1 MLQEST
7 LSDYINEVQAHWVPE
22 MPDGVPPM
30 DICIPHEHP
39 LFRLVKNIPATEN
52 DFVTHH
58 EQSPNRD
65 WGDLYV
71 CSFASSMFDDLA
83 TVNRLTKM
91 PNLKD
96 SKAVARV
103 ILNPEDGVVKQTF
116 RHHHY
121 SWWKTNKFDIN
132 SAEIVLSL

>member
-1 MLQEST
+1 MLQKST
-7 LSDYINEVQAHWVPE
+7 LSDYLNEVQALWVPE
-22 MPDGVPPM
+22 MPEGVPPQ
-30 DICIPHEHP
+30 DISIPHEHP

-52 DFVTHH
+52 DFVTYH
-58 EQSPNRD
+58 EQDPNRD

-83 TVNRLTKM
+83 AVKRLKKM

-96 SKAVARV
+96 SKAVVRI

-116 RHHHY
+116 KPNHF
-121 SWWKTNKFDIN
+121 SWWKTNNFDIN